1 MYFIYTF
8 IEFVTV
14 SVKLAEQNGIIR
26 EESTYTL
33 NSLVSDI
40 GGALG
45 LVLGLS
51 ILDLLIPVSDLLRKV
66 CDLIGCTFRNSKN
79 SRFQN
84 LEEAHC
90 TVSCFFLL
98 FSDTVQDSQCSAATE
113 VTQIVTDDMRTVQTS
128 SPKITDFM

>member
-1 MYFIYTF
+1 MTSSLITTLYFIYTF

-66 CDLIGCTFRNSKN
+66 CDLSGCTFRIFKN

-90 TVSCFFLL
+90 TVS
-98 FSDTVQDSQCSAATE
+98 
-113 VTQIVTDDMRTVQTS
+113 
-128 SPKITDFM
+128 